1 MKNRTDRPFTLIE
14 LLVVIAIIAI
24 LAAMLLPA
32 LNQARATA
40 LKASCQNKQKQFG
53 TVFGMYDND
62 YDGYLLPAQWITYYY
77 TLAKP
82 YVGNLVVRYR
92 PSKKANIDAVPL
104 CPAAASEA
112 GREYWNYFS
121 SYGAW
126 SPEID
131 SLFANVGGYM
141 VPYQYGYI
149 VPKRWPVP
157 DTAAVK
163 ISKVRGPSHKAYMV
177 DGYYCIEWVSA
188 SDWDSGKHVS
198 WNRHGKDAGFNS
210 LFVDGHVQFGKIY
223 LRPAVGNQAGRD
235 YWIIP
240 TM

>member
-1 MKNRTDRPFTLIE
+1 MKKSFTLIE

-32 LNQARATA
+32 LNQARMTA

-53 TVFGMYDND
+53 VSFGMYDND
-62 YDGYLLPAQWITYYY
+62 YDGVLLPAQCLSYYY

-82 YVGNLVVRYR
+82 YVSNLVVRYR
-92 PSKKANIDAVPL
+92 PSKKANYDAVPL
-104 CPAAASEA
+104 CPAASSET
-112 GREYWNYFS
+112 GHTNWSYNS
-121 SYGAW
+121 NYGAW

-131 SLFANVGGYM
+131 SLFSNVGGYT

-149 VPKRWPVP
+149 VPQRWPTLGSNDKYP
-157 DTAAVK
+157 IKINQVK
-163 ISKVRGPSHKAYMV
+163 GPSHKIYMT
-177 DGYYCIEWVSA
+177 DGYYSIEWTDA
-188 SDWDSGKHVS
+188 TKWDSGMHVS

-223 LRPAVGNQAGRD
+223 LRQAVGNQAGRD